1 MVKEWQA
8 GELAQ
13 DKKLICRAPELFIQG
28 KDKISS
34 TWQTILKMCIPS
46 TWDKAL
52 KCHQIKATRKFLSR
66 TTIKISKEEVQCQF
80 KPILTSAV

>member
-46 TWDKAL
+46 TWDKA
-52 KCHQIKATRKFLSR
+52 
-66 TTIKISKEEVQCQF
+66 
-80 KPILTSAV
+80 